1 MLQLT
6 LINSNNCVL
15 TNLQCEHKD
24 HHPECPSTQ
33 SPSLDVLV
41 NVEDCYIPRSLM
53 SEEASEE
60 TGAENDVS
68 EETKKSDRITAKD
81 LKFSL
86 SIGNEEQE
94 ASEKLRYTNFPAQS

>member
-1 MLQLT
+1 
-6 LINSNNCVL
+6 
-15 TNLQCEHKD
+15 
-24 HHPECPSTQ
+24 
-33 SPSLDVLV
+33 
-41 NVEDCYIPRSLM
+41 M

-94 ASEKLRYTNFPAQS
+94 ASEKLRYTNFPASILKRVISYLIKNRFLLLRFLFLLPVQARTKM